1 MANGHGGYRK
11 PTNPAPV
18 SGPGAHSRRTD
29 GQPTMALPN
38 AKYGEG
44 KDFQSIEQGAKM
56 ASSPAAAAP
65 SASTGSQS
73 TAPSFTGM
81 GAPTQQPNV
90 PVTAGASQ
98 GAGPGPEAIGI
109 RGANTQDADALK
121 RYLPT
126 LIDIAQRDDTLPGTK
141 QWIRTI
147 IASLS

>member
-1 MANGHGGYRK
+1 MANGHGGYRQ
-11 PTNPAPV
+11 PANPAPV

-29 GQPTMALPN
+29 GQPTLDLPN

-44 KDFQSIEQGAKM
+44 KDFQSIEAGAKM
-56 ASSPAAAAP
+56 ATVNTGAAP
-65 SASTGSQS
+65 SASGPATQA
-73 TAPSFTGM
+73 APSFTGL
-81 GAPTQQPNV
+81 GAPTQQPDV

-98 GAGPGPEAIGI
+98 GPGPGMEALGI
-109 RGANTQDADALK
+109 RGANTMDADELK

-141 QWIRTI
+141 RWIRTI